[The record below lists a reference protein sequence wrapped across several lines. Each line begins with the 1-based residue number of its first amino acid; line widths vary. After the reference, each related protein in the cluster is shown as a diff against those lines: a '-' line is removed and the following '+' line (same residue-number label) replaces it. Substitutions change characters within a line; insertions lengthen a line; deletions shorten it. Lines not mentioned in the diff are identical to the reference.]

1 MSPVSLEPAA
11 EAPLWTAGCL
21 ARSGPARPVL
31 YLLFVM
37 SSPHLSPGVALEFA
51 HQAAC
56 KIVCASGNTL
66 THTHTHTQART
77 RREALK
83 FFLEQF
89 QGFIYEI
96 PRGVGETEVWTLQT
110 ECWACHLI
118 NITSGSGVLLLSVC
132 CEPGPGWV
140 GAGSMHRCPV
150 LKAAGMPCPPFPQ
163 EGKTSMILTYFDRG
177 PCLCSIFHHPLF
189 PHFLALFLPEPAAS
203 LPLVHFPVESVCP
216 VVGHLSPLK
225 TGFVAGFSTGEK
237 LGAACREFPS
247 PHHSSLIPG
256 SLAGSRHRHGRVF
269 QLLEKTGVSRPPRM
283 ASKLFPLDRPWEFQR
298 ATGWRQMVRLIE
310 LGREP

>member
-1 MSPVSLEPAA
+1 M
-11 EAPLWTAGCL
+11 
-21 ARSGPARPVL
+21 
-31 YLLFVM
+31 
-37 SSPHLSPGVALEFA
+37 
-51 HQAAC
+51 
-56 KIVCASGNTL
+56 
-66 THTHTHTQART
+66 
-77 RREALK
+77 
-83 FFLEQF
+83 
-89 QGFIYEI
+89 
-96 PRGVGETEVWTLQT
+96 
-110 ECWACHLI
+110 
-118 NITSGSGVLLLSVC
+118 LLLSVC

-163 EGKTSMILTYFDRG
+163 EGKTSMILTYFGRG

-256 SLAGSRHRHGRVF
+256 SLAVHRVSDAIQPSHPLPPSRAGRYRGEEGKKGDKAP
-269 QLLEKTGVSRPPRM
+269 LLCVYPGLSGVSIGT
-283 ASKLFPLDRPWEFQR
+283 WGE
-298 ATGWRQMVRLIE
+298 
-310 LGREP
+310 